1 MDLSKQIDG
10 RDLVTVRLQA
20 NFKYVIDQDHIFEGE
35 LRDPNRVGFTT
46 YDAFDSVCSQTM
58 VGFMVSTVGTP
69 ESLRVSGKQPGE
81 TDRFRCIVGEKVA
94 GPNQTVADRSK
105 ERPRSE
111 VLEEIKKL
119 QVAFKTRA

>member
-1 MDLSKQIDG
+1 MDLTKQVDG
-10 RDLVTVRLQA
+10 RDLVTVRLQV

-35 LRDPNRVGFTT
+35 LRDPERVGFTT

-58 VGFMVSTVGTP
+58 VGLMVSTVGTP
-69 ESLRVSGKQPGE
+69 ESLRVMGKRPGE

-94 GPNQTVADRSK
+94 GPNQTVADKTK

-111 VLEEIKKL
+111 VLEEIKKR
-119 QVAFKTRA
+119 QVAFKSRA